1 MIKVTLK
8 NNATPTP
15 KKNPYPCLMLG
26 TGGSIVLMTSAI
38 DDPMGGTMGVGVLLR
53 VTDGVGTNQ
62 LYKST
67 GKWPLSEFTLY
78 KGKFIIENM

>member
-1 MIKVTLK
+1 MIKTTLK

-26 TGGSIVLMTSAI
+26 TCGSVVLMTSGKA
-38 DDPMGGTMGVGVLLR
+38 GVGVGTLLR
-53 VTDGVGTNQ
+53 GVAVDE

-78 KGKFIIENM
+78 KGKFIMENT